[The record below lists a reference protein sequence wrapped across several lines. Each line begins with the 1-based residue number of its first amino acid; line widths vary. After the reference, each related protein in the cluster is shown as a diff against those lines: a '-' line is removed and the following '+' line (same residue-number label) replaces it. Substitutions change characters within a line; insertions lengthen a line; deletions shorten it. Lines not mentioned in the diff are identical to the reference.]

1 MNQDYVT
8 LRMFQALIEVSIDI
22 LEESCFCKIFTY
34 KNDLTNKNLFL
45 KAKWYTRWL
54 FSNVLACRHLGKRTT
69 SGKSPPWDA
78 SNSESHELRKPR
90 HPPLFTTILMRTEGR
105 GWGGGGESPGKTA

>member
-8 LRMFQALIEVSIDI
+8 LRMFQPLIEVSIDI
-22 LEESCFCKIFTY
+22 LEESCFRKIFTY

-54 FSNVLACRHLGKRTT
+54 FSNVLACRHLGKRTA

-78 SNSESHELRKPR
+78 SKSESPAPTAVHHNFDENRQKGMGRRRGEPR
-90 HPPLFTTILMRTEGR
+90 
-105 GWGGGGESPGKTA
+105 

>member
-8 LRMFQALIEVSIDI
+8 LRMFQPLIEVSIDI
-22 LEESCFCKIFTY
+22 LEESCFRKIFTY

-54 FSNVLACRHLGKRTT
+54 FSNVLACRHLGKRTA

-78 SNSESHELRKPR
+78 SNL
-90 HPPLFTTILMRTEGR
+90 
-105 GWGGGGESPGKTA
+105 ESPAPTAVHHNFDENRGKGMGRRSGEPR